1 MISLFNL
8 KGYDGYD
15 PLDQLTSKKLFA
27 YSWIVSFTISAIFL
41 YLIFFVLKIA
51 LIPQNWYYVLEC
63 IILASAYFPIVIL
76 LRKSSSI
83 LIMFLL
89 LASMI
94 PIDLFLQSHYR
105 QFGMETLWS
114 YNPTGP
120 IGGLIPLAQIFVAW
134 IIDAFVFGPVTL
146 WVARVLANFKYK
158 ESVASKTRRKLYSKI
173 FTKDQSF
180 EQINKPKYEFSFW
193 ILRILGIIY
202 FSYLILVLIGLLGT
216 SAYPQQLRVMLEMTY
231 ENPNLAINTIIK
243 LSIMTTLCFIGA
255 YNVSLRYHTSLVLMF
270 GHLISTVFSLF
281 FYYYNTPANLLTA
294 PYRDFL
300 MTSAIVDGVLIIL
313 FVMIMVKYR
322 SQSRLLKDDDKYP
335 SFYTLPNRLMKT
347 FYYVFGSILGLIV
360 LLIFG
365 ARVFLEGDIGWA
377 AVYGFPDSQICNS
390 LTKYATYSF
399 LAFLIAGRKPL
410 RKHLYKVFL
419 VGYGVSV
426 IVSAVWL
433 LSGSIFGDILVNT
446 RIGIPTTTD
455 WYFMVNVVIDG
466 AVVALILG
474 LRKMYFDVDYS
485 IKALSPSNARAV
497 IALHETLYDG
507 TPEESSA
514 ILVSIDNHVGATRGR
529 KRGLLN
535 FPFWSIENFANL
547 IFGFYPSFSTMDL
560 ENRKYFLRKYVL
572 RPPNERAKSYIPILA
587 DLVYKLGTAV
597 HALITMAHYNNL
609 KAKSKIGFVPI
620 EARDRLQSD
629 YALAPPP
636 FKQIANL
643 PKGPNASEN
652 FQIKGAGN
660 NLPLVANRV
669 VTPVKEEEIPLE
681 VDYVVIGSGA
691 GGAVAA
697 YRLAQKFPGS
707 EILLIERGP
716 RYSPLQDFND
726 DELDMVRKLYKEGGI
741 QQTKRFDLTVFQGE
755 CLGGTTV
762 INNAICFEMPDEIKQ
777 KWTEKYDLN
786 LDDLA
791 EEYKTIAEEIGIETL
806 PESSINQVVLEKF
819 KKGIKG
825 HNQNTSDD
833 TQLHEESLKAN
844 TRNNLGDG
852 ADNLGN
858 KRMRKRSM
866 LETYIPWAEA
876 NGVKIVCNVSAV
888 KFENTG
894 NKVNSL
900 LLRTNIGTYKNL
912 KIRKAAF
919 IGCGTIASSHLLLRS
934 NITKNVGK
942 GMSCNFAFP
951 VAFEFDEKLKAF
963 DGSQITYGAID
974 KQYRAVFE
982 TYFNPP
988 ATFAASIPFYFERL
1002 QSKMNKYEYMVNFG
1016 ALVGSEPNGTIEL
1029 KTDWINGRSFKW
1041 ELGEIDRSNIKYAFK
1056 TLLSIGKNAGAK
1068 SCTLP
1073 MDPGVTINLNDKDIN
1088 EFITNF
1094 ENFPLEMSDLRLTT
1108 AHPQGGNIMT
1118 GDNSNHKKNR
1128 AIDSN
1133 FKVEGF
1139 ENLYVCDASIFPT
1152 GITINPQW
1160 TIMALSSLAI
1170 KRM

>member
-8 KGYDGYD
+8 KGYDNYD
-15 PLDQLTSKKLFA
+15 PLDKLTSKKLFA
-27 YSWIVSFTISAIFL
+27 FSWIVSFTVASIFL
-41 YLIFFVLKIA
+41 YLIFFVFKVA
-51 LIPQNWYYVLEC
+51 LIPQDWYYVLEC
-63 IILASAYFPIVIL
+63 LILATIYFPIVIL
-76 LRKSSSI
+76 LRKSSSV
-83 LIMFLL
+83 LIMLLL

-94 PIDLFLQSHYR
+94 PIDLFLESHYR
-105 QFGMETLWS
+105 QFGMETMWS
-114 YNPTGP
+114 YNPDGP
-120 IGGLIPLAQIFVAW
+120 IGGLAPLLQILVAW
-134 IIDAFVFGPVTL
+134 LIDSFVFGPLTL
-146 WVARVLANFKYK
+146 WVARVVLSFKYK
-158 ESVASKTRRKLYSKI
+158 ESVYSKTRRKLYPNI
-173 FTKDQSF
+173 FNNKNSY
-180 EQINKPKYEFSFW
+180 EEINKPKRDFSYW
-193 ILRILGIIY
+193 ILRILGIVY
-202 FSYLILVLIGLLGT
+202 FSYLLLVLIGLLGT
-216 SAYPQQLRVMLEMTY
+216 SPYPEQLKVMLDMTY

-255 YNVSLRYHTSLVLMF
+255 YNISLRFHTSLVLMF
-270 GHLISTVFSLF
+270 GHLISTIFSLF
-281 FYYYNTPANLLTA
+281 FYYYNTPDNLITA
-294 PYRDFL
+294 PYKDFL

-313 FVMIMVKYR
+313 FIIIMVKYKT
-322 SQSRLLKDDDKYP
+322 QSKLLKDDNNYP
-335 SFYTLPNRLMKT
+335 SFYSLPNRLMKT

-360 LLIFG
+360 FLIFG
-365 ARVFLEGDIGWA
+365 ARVFLDGDIGWA

-399 LAFLIAGRKPL
+399 LAFLIADRKPL

-426 IVSAVWL
+426 IVSGLWL
-433 LSGSIFGDILVNT
+433 LSGSVFGDIIVNT
-446 RIGIPTTTD
+446 RNGIPTTTD

-466 AVVALILG
+466 GVVALILI
-474 LRKMYFDVDYS
+474 LRKMYFNVDYS
-485 IKALSPSNARAV
+485 IKALSPSNARAI
-497 IALHETLYDG
+497 IALHDTLYEG
-507 TPEESSA
+507 TAEESSS

-547 IFGFYPSFSTMDL
+547 IFGFYPSFSTMDI
-560 ENRKYFLRKYVL
+560 ENRKYFLRKNVL

-587 DLVYKLGTAV
+587 DLIYKLGTAV

-620 EARDRLQSD
+620 DARDRLQTD
-629 YALAPPP
+629 YASAPPP
-636 FKQIANL
+636 FSKIADL
-643 PKGPNASEN
+643 PKSPNAKEN
-652 FQIKGAGN
+652 FKQPSTN
-660 NLPLVANRV
+660 DNPLLVANRV
-669 VTPVKEEEIPLE
+669 VTPTKEETIPIE

-697 YRLAQKFPGS
+697 YRLIQKYPDK
-707 EILLIERGP
+707 EVLLIERGP

-741 QQTKRFDLTVFQGE
+741 QQTKRFDMTVFQGE

-777 KWTEKYDLN
+777 KWTEKFDLN
-786 LDDLA
+786 LEEIAD
-791 EEYKTIAEEIGIETL
+791 EYKTIADEIGIETL
-806 PESSINQVVLEKF
+806 DDSSINQVVLEKF
-819 KKGIKG
+819 KKGITGYNEQLSNNDK
-825 HNQNTSDD
+825 
-833 TQLHEESLKAN
+833 LHEESLKAN
-844 TRNNLGDG
+844 VRSHLGDG

-888 KFENTG
+888 KFEYKNG
-894 NKVNSL
+894 KVESL
-900 LLRTNIGTYKNL
+900 LLRTNIGTYNTL
-912 KIRKAAF
+912 KIRKAAVVA
-919 IGCGTIASSHLLLRS
+919 CGTIASSHLLLRS
-934 NITKNVGK
+934 NIEKNVGK
-942 GMSCNFAFP
+942 SMSCNFAFP

-1002 QSKMNKYEYMVNFG
+1002 KAKMNKYEYMVNFG
-1016 ALVGSEPNGTIEL
+1016 ALVGSEPNGVIEL
-1029 KTDWINGRSFKW
+1029 KTDWINGRAFKW
-1041 ELGEIDRSNIKYAFK
+1041 ELGEIDKKNIKYAFK
-1056 TLLSIGKNAGAK
+1056 TILLIGKNAGAK
-1068 SCTLP
+1068 TCTLP
-1073 MDPGVTINLNDKDIN
+1073 MEPGVTINLNDNDIN
-1088 EFITNF
+1088 EFLAHI
-1094 ENFPLEMSDLRLTT
+1094 ENYPIEMKDLRLTT
-1108 AHPQGGNIMT
+1108 AHPQGGNIMV
-1118 GDNSNHKKNR
+1118 GENSKLKNKR
-1128 AIDSN
+1128 VVDSN
-1133 FKVEGF
+1133 FRVEGF
-1139 ENLYVCDASIFPT
+1139 ENLFVCDASVFPT

>member
-15 PLDQLTSKKLFA
+15 PLDNLSTKKLFA
-27 YSWIVSFTISAIFL
+27 YGWVISFITAAIFL
-41 YLIFFVLKIA
+41 YLIFFVFKVA
-51 LIPQNWYYVLEC
+51 LIPNDWYYLLEC
-63 IILASAYFPIVIL
+63 VILASVYFPIVLL

-83 LIMFLL
+83 LILL
-89 LASMI
+89 LLMASMI
-94 PIDLFLQSHYR
+94 PVDLFLESHYR
-105 QFGMETLWS
+105 QFGIETMWS
-114 YNPTGP
+114 YNPAGP
-120 IGGLIPLAQIFVAW
+120 IGGLAPIIQILTAW
-134 IIDAFVFGPVTL
+134 LIDSFVFGPLTL
-146 WVARVLANFKYK
+146 WIARVVLSIKYK
-158 ESVASKTRRKLYSKI
+158 ETKPSKKRRELYSKL
-173 FTKDQSF
+173 FNNNNSF
-180 EQINKPKYEFSFW
+180 EAINKPNYDASYW
-193 ILRILGIIY
+193 ILRILGIVY

-216 SAYPQQLRVMLEMTY
+216 SAYPEQLRVMLEMTY

-255 YNVSLRYHTSLVLMF
+255 YNISLRFHTSLVLMF

-281 FYYYNTPANLLTA
+281 FYYYNTPDNAFTA
-294 PYRDFL
+294 PYKDFL
-300 MTSAIVDGVLIIL
+300 MTSAIVDGVLILL
-313 FVMIMVKYR
+313 FIYIMIKYK
-322 SQSRLLKDDDKYP
+322 SQSKLLKDDNSYP
-335 SFYTLPNRLMKT
+335 SFYSLPNRLMKT

-377 AVYGFPDSQICNS
+377 AVYGFPDSQICNT

-399 LAFLIAGRKPL
+399 LAFLIASRKPL

-426 IVSAVWL
+426 IVSALWL
-433 LSGSIFGDILVNT
+433 LIGSVFGDILVNT
-446 RIGIPTTTD
+446 RIGTTTTTD
-455 WYFMVNVVIDG
+455 WYFMVNVLIDG
-466 AVVALILG
+466 GVVALILI

-497 IALHETLYDG
+497 TALHEALYDG
-507 TPEESSA
+507 TPEENSS
-514 ILVSIDNHVGATRGR
+514 ILISIDNHVGATRGR

-547 IFGFYPSFSTMDL
+547 VFGFYPSFSTMDID
-560 ENRKYFLRKYVL
+560 NRKYFLRKYIL
-572 RPPNERAKSYIPILA
+572 RPPHERAKSYIPILA
-587 DLVYKLGTAV
+587 DLIYKLGTAV

-609 KAKSKIGFVPI
+609 KAKSGIGFVPI
-620 EARDRLQSD
+620 DARDRLQSD
-629 YALAPPP
+629 YATSPPP
-636 FKQIANL
+636 FEHIAKL
-643 PKGPNASEN
+643 PKNPTASEN
-652 FQIKGAGN
+652 YKIQSAEGMP
-660 NLPLVANRV
+660 PLVANRV
-669 VTPVKEEEIPLE
+669 VTPVEEGEVPE
-681 VDYVVIGSGA
+681 KVDYVVIGSGA
-691 GGAVAA
+691 GGTVAA
-697 YRLAQKFPGS
+697 YRLAQKYPEK

-726 DELDMVRKLYKEGGI
+726 DELEMVRKLYKEGGI
-741 QQTKRFDLTVFQGE
+741 QQTKRFDMTVFQGE

-762 INNAICFEMPDEIKQ
+762 INNAICFEMPDEIEQ
-777 KWTEKYDLN
+777 QWIDKYDL
-786 LDDLA
+786 DLNGLS
-791 EEYKTIAEEIGIETL
+791 EEYKTIADEIGIDTL
-806 PESSINQVVLEKF
+806 DNNAINQVVLEKF
-819 KKGIKG
+819 KKGITG
-825 HNQNTSDD
+825 HNLHSNEDNK
-833 TQLHEESLKAN
+833 LHEESLNAN
-844 TRNNLGDG
+844 VRNHLGDG

-888 KFENTG
+888 KFEYKDG
-894 NKVNSL
+894 KVNNL

-912 KIRKAAF
+912 KICESAVVA
-919 IGCGTIASSHLLLRS
+919 CGTIASSHLLLRS
-934 NITKNVGK
+934 EITKNVGK
-942 GMSCNFAFP
+942 RMSCNFAFP

-974 KQYRAVFE
+974 KEYRAVFE

-988 ATFAASIPFYFERL
+988 ATFAASVPFYFEKLRA
-1002 QSKMNKYEYMVNFG
+1002 KMNKYEYMVNFG

-1029 KTDWINGRSFKW
+1029 KTDWVNGRAFKW
-1041 ELGEIDRSNIKYAFK
+1041 ELGDTDRDNIKYAFK
-1056 TLLSIGKNAGAK
+1056 TILSIGKNAGAK

-1073 MDPGVTINLNDKDIN
+1073 MEPGVTINLNDIEIN
-1088 EFITNF
+1088 EFLSNF
-1094 ENFPLEMSDLRLTT
+1094 EDYPLEMKDLRLTT
-1108 AHPQGGNIMT
+1108 AHPQGGNIMI
-1118 GDNSNHKKNR
+1118 GDNSKYKNNR
-1128 AIDSN
+1128 VVDNN

-1139 ENLYVCDASIFPT
+1139 ENLYVCDASVFPT